1 MAILGNYQS
10 NFKILSGKIKPVNN
24 RTKLKGFVSRLWMGQ
39 PTEQSRDDFKD
50 VQEVEVLSYK
60 NFQKKFCG
68 EAFFG
73 MSSLKTQKIGVSNKN
88 LRDSNKNLGS
98 PIDSN
103 DDNFF
108 RDSTPDA
115 ITVKMVCIKQ

>member
-1 MAILGNYQS
+1 
-10 NFKILSGKIKPVNN
+10 
-24 RTKLKGFVSRLWMGQ
+24 MGQ

-73 MSSLKTQKIGVSNKN
+73 MSSLTTHLFPG
-88 LRDSNKNLGS
+88 LRTFSSHSRFIVQLGWETTFS
-98 PIDSN
+98 
-103 DDNFF
+103 
-108 RDSTPDA
+108 RYK
-115 ITVKMVCIKQ
+115 V

>member
-1 MAILGNYQS
+1 
-10 NFKILSGKIKPVNN
+10 
-24 RTKLKGFVSRLWMGQ
+24 MGQ

-73 MSSLKTQKIGVSNKN
+73 MSSLTTHLI
-88 LRDSNKNLGS
+88 
-98 PIDSN
+98 
-103 DDNFF
+103 
-108 RDSTPDA
+108 
-115 ITVKMVCIKQ
+115 